1 VVGAVLAH
9 GFASLARR
17 QERIAMTFNGLHI
30 AEGVEPHT
38 ARQFSPGKVA
48 SRRSWFAEQAGE

>member
-1 VVGAVLAH
+1 
-9 GFASLARR
+9 
-17 QERIAMTFNGLHI
+17 MNFNGLHI
-30 AEGVEPHT
+30 TSGVEPRN

>member
-1 VVGAVLAH
+1 
-9 GFASLARR
+9 
-17 QERIAMTFNGLHI
+17 MNFNGLHI
-30 AEGVEPHT
+30 ATGEQPRY